1 MEFVK
6 ERLYLYGRKT
16 FAVYDLFGKVIDEYA
31 LKVHSEMSM
40 VVGDHLVSFGDF
52 GVVSEYIIPQKQAF
66 QCYFKQ

>member
-1 MEFVK
+1 M
-6 ERLYLYGRKT
+6 
-16 FAVYDLFGKVIDEYA
+16 YDLFGKVIDEYT

-52 GVVSEYIIPQKQAF
+52 GVVSEYITPQKQAF